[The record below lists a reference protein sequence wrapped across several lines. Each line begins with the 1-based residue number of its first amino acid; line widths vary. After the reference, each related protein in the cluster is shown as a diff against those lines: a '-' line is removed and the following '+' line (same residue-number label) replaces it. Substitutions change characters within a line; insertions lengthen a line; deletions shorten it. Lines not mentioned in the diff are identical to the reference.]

1 MVKNPPKN
9 NDSPSSSS
17 RERVRQIEKRAKDR
31 LKTKLQNEAWVNED
45 E

>member
-17 RERVRQIEKRAKDR
+17 HERVRQIEKRAKDR
-31 LKTKLQNEAWVNED
+31 LKSKLQNEAWVNED

>member
-9 NDSPSSSS
+9 NVSPSSSP
-17 RERVRQIEKRAKDR
+17 RERIRQIEKCAKDR
-31 LKTKLQNEAWVNED
+31 LKSKLQNEAWINKD

>member
-17 RERVRQIEKRAKDR
+17 RDRVRQIEKLAKDQ
-31 LKTKLQNEAWVNED
+31 LKSKLQNEAWVNED